1 MPASASLYHRHRFPA
16 EVIAHAVRL
25 YLRFAL
31 SFRDVEELLAE
42 RGVRV
47 SYETVRRWVTKFGAH
62 YADKLRRHEVRRG
75 RTWHLDEMATRVGGQ
90 LCWLWRAVDEHGQ
103 TLDVLLQEHRDTAAA
118 ERFFRRLLAAT
129 DGVPPERI
137 TTDKLGSYAAAMTHL
152 PEMQSVEHVQVRSVM
167 RCNNRVEQAHQPT
180 RVRERVMRRFKSVV
194 SAQRFLDAFSRVCN
208 LLRPG
213 RHRLSAAAYRGT
225 MQERVA
231 TWREV
236 ADYAPPE
243 TTRSR
248 TPSLAAFPLRFADVN
263 VTVPLHVRPGF
274 RGGQGVGAPR
284 PGPWGLGR
292 REPTGACSHAQY
304 AASEHP
310 ARRLQYRRG
319 HGGHSPAARWLAA
332 VLRIDSRGCEVQ
344 GLRAASC

>member
-1 MPASASLYHRHRFPA
+1 MSRPPNPTVAERPNLYYGYRFPR

-31 SFRDVEELLAE
+31 SLRDVEELLAE
-42 RGVRV
+42 RGIVV
-47 SYETVRRWVTKFGAH
+47 SYETVRRWVAKFGTS
-62 YADKLRRHEVRRG
+62 YADELRRRERRAG
-75 RTWHLDEMATRVGGQ
+75 QTWHLDAMAMRIGGRVH
-90 LCWLWRAVDEHGQ
+90 WLWRAVDEHGQ

-129 DGVPPERI
+129 NSVPPERI

-152 PEMQSVEHVQVRSVM
+152 PEMQSVEHVQVRSAM
-167 RCNNRVEQAHQPT
+167 RCNNRVEQSHQPT
-180 RVRERVMRRFKSVV
+180 RVRECVMRRFKSVA

-236 ADYAPPE
+236 A
-243 TTRSR
+243 
-248 TPSLAAFPLRFADVN
+248 
-263 VTVPLHVRPGF
+263 
-274 RGGQGVGAPR
+274 
-284 PGPWGLGR
+284 
-292 REPTGACSHAQY
+292 
-304 AASEHP
+304 
-310 ARRLQYRRG
+310 
-319 HGGHSPAARWLAA
+319 
-332 VLRIDSRGCEVQ
+332 
-344 GLRAASC
+344 GLRAA